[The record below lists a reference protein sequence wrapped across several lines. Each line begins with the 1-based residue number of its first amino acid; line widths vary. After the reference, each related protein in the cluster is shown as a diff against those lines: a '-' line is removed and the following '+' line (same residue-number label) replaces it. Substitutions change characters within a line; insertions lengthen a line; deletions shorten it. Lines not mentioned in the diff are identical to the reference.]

1 MEKKKKWKKRALVV
15 ITVSCVAF
23 TLDIPATML
32 PMASVPAAAEATD
45 NEIVVF
51 PDENLEIAVRS
62 TLESGAKP
70 ITRGMMK
77 QLNGL
82 RIEDGWGISSLEG
95 LQYATNLRTLSAS
108 GGSGCDIRDISPL
121 ANLTKLDFLYLAGNA
136 HLSDINTLST
146 LTALKT
152 FRGNE
157 CAIQQVPDL
166 TALKNLEILE
176 LHRNQIQNAE
186 FVSTLSPSI
195 RDLTLDYNEISDAS
209 PLASIHNTTIS
220 LTNNHILDVSMLDWE
235 SNTIISYSQK
245 VTLPVQKTGKSQLI
259 LPNPVLSTHGTTFP
273 PDAVNDGGTYQEGGQ
288 QFVWPTLPTQPTGTV
303 SFSYRERDEKGAL
316 RNGGIVTV
324 PYEIVEAAPVTVQY
338 VDAAGHTLAPET
350 TLTGEYGTS
359 YTAQTVAIPT
369 YALTETPKNATGTY
383 AETAQTVTF
392 VYDKAE
398 AATVTV
404 HYTSSTG
411 KTLAPAETLTGKLD
425 ATYTAKTK
433 EIPGYILT
441 KQPENAQG
449 SFTDAAQ
456 TVNFMYTAT
465 AGKPI
470 TVQYVDEQGKA
481 LAPETQLDG
490 TFDDTYQAE
499 APTIAH
505 YTLQHAPANASG
517 TFTLAA
523 QTVIYRYAQT
533 QGQSVTVS
541 YMDTDG
547 KTLAPAVLLTG
558 AEGASYQT
566 TAKDIA
572 GYHLLRVTGQE
583 MGTYSAEPQ
592 QVSYLYQANKVKTA
606 VVPPPVD
613 PKTKGKLTNPVIDPS
628 TVLRKTST
636 RNELVS
642 GNRIYPAG
650 KTLPNTGD
658 KTTDGSMLLGG
669 LLLAY
674 SVYYWRKGKR

>member
-1 MEKKKKWKKRALVV
+1 
-15 ITVSCVAF
+15 
-23 TLDIPATML
+23 
-32 PMASVPAAAEATD
+32 
-45 NEIVVF
+45 
-51 PDENLEIAVRS
+51 
-62 TLESGAKP
+62 
-70 ITRGMMK
+70 
-77 QLNGL
+77 
-82 RIEDGWGISSLEG
+82 
-95 LQYATNLRTLSAS
+95 
-108 GGSGCDIRDISPL
+108 
-121 ANLTKLDFLYLAGNA
+121 
-136 HLSDINTLST
+136 
-146 LTALKT
+146 
-152 FRGNE
+152 
-157 CAIQQVPDL
+157 
-166 TALKNLEILE
+166 
-176 LHRNQIQNAE
+176 
-186 FVSTLSPSI
+186 
-195 RDLTLDYNEISDAS
+195 SDAS

-303 SFSYRERDEKGAL
+303 SFSYQERDEKGAL

-350 TLTGEYGTS
+350 TLTGEYGTA

-383 AETAQTVTF
+383 AETPQTVTF

-398 AATVTV
+398 AASVTV

-425 ATYTAKTK
+425 ATYTAKTR

-456 TVNFMYTAT
+456 TVNFMYAAT

-505 YTLQHAPANASG
+505 YTLQHTPANASG
-517 TFTLAA
+517 TFTLAS
-523 QTVIYRYAQT
+523 QTVTYRYAQT
-533 QGQSVTVS
+533 QGQTVTVS
-541 YMDTDG
+541 YTDTDG
-547 KTLAPAVLLTG
+547 KALAPAVLLTG

-583 MGTYSAEPQ
+583 TGTYSEEPQ
-592 QVSYLYQANKVKTA
+592 QVTYLYQADKKGEII
-606 VVPPPVD
+606 VVPPVD
-613 PKTKGKLTNPVIDPS
+613 PKLVDKVVIPPTVPKPETITPAEESAKPIIAPSSVLTNTGTTNALPS
-628 TVLRKTST
+628 GDRVYPTS
-636 RNELVS
+636 E
-642 GNRIYPAG
+642 
-650 KTLPNTGD
+650 TLPNTGD
-658 KTTDGSMLLGG
+658 QATDWSVMLGG
-669 LLLAY
+669 ILLAY
-674 SVYYWRKGKR
+674 GVYYWRKGKQ